1 MTNRFSLTLG
11 AMLLLSGAAL
21 AQGPEG
27 GFGGPPPGGFGGGQ
41 QGGFGGGPQG
51 GGFGGGRGGQRG
63 GGPGGMMMNR
73 PVTAASLSLR
83 TMLTYL
89 DLSDAQ
95 AIKIA
100 LAKEDAMESM
110 RGPMGGGPGGPR
122 GGNNNAGDQKAVSA
136 INALLS
142 SAQKSR
148 LATLVKAVAALQK
161 EGVRPDAAA
170 KLKLS
175 DEQISR
181 LAQGASKND
190 VLSEDQVAVAAEFAM
205 PQGGPDGGRGG
216 FGGPGGPGGFG
227 GGGFPGGE
235 GGPGGPPPGGFGG
248 V

>member
-41 QGGFGGGPQG
+41 QGGFGGG
-51 GGFGGGRGGQRG
+51 RGGQRG
-63 GGPGGMMMNR
+63 GGPGGMMINR

-95 AIKIA
+95 AVKIA
-100 LAKEDAMESM
+100 LAKEDAMEAM

-122 GGNNNAGDQKAVSA
+122 GGNNNAGDQKAVGA

-142 SAQKSR
+142 TAQKSR
-148 LATLVKAVAALQK
+148 LATLVKAVDALQK

-190 VLSEDQVAVAAEFAM
+190 VLSEDQVAVAAEFAV
-205 PQGGPDGGRGG
+205 PQGGPGGRGG
-216 FGGPGGPGGFG
+216 FGGPPPGEG
-227 GGGFPGGE
+227 GGGN
-235 GGPGGPPPGGFGG
+235 
-248 V
+248 

>member
-41 QGGFGGGPQG
+41 
-51 GGFGGGRGGQRG
+51 RG

-73 PVTAASLSLR
+73 TVTAASLSLR

-95 AIKIA
+95 AVKIA

-110 RGPMGGGPGGPR
+110 RGPMGGGPGGGRGQQGGQR

-148 LATLVKAVAALQK
+148 LVTLVKAVAALQK
-161 EGVRPDAAA
+161 EGIRPDAAA

-175 DEQISR
+175 DEQLTK
-181 LAQGASKND
+181 LAQGASKDD
-190 VLSEDQVAVAAEFAM
+190 VLSEDQVAVAAEFTM
-205 PQGGPDGGRGG
+205 PQGGPGGR
-216 FGGPGGPGGFG
+216 GGFG

-235 GGPGGPPPGGFGG
+235 GGPGGPPPGEFGG
-248 V
+248 GN